1 MMTFE
6 DGAYRV
12 TRWYEYKPTPFAP
25 MKSDGEAREEL
36 LEIYK
41 RAINRH
47 LLSDVPVGLLLSG
60 GLDSGL
66 LLALMNLNG
75 KGWPTYTVGYGASF
89 ADDELVDA
97 AETAAMFGAK
107 HSEIRIDHVTF
118 ERTLPK
124 IVSCLEEPI
133 ASSSIVPMYFVCQ
146 RARQDVTVAL
156 TGQGPDELFGGY
168 RRHLGV
174 RYGAM
179 WGGLPG
185 WMREP
190 IASAISALPR
200 NETLK
205 RGVYAL
211 GVSDRLRRYQHVL
224 SILPGNEVDGLFQDG
239 VLNPEAGDA
248 ILGSWNDLTPLME
261 GTDELGGLQ
270 YIELRSTL
278 PDELLMYSD
287 KLSMAHS
294 LELRVPYLDKEV
306 VEYAERLPARF
317 KIRNSSR
324 KWIHRQVC
332 SSFLPRPLLTRKK
345 RGFAV
350 NVVDAWFQDARG
362 NMEDIFR
369 DPSSL
374 MYEYLRPQAVQSL
387 LAQHRSRQS
396 DNHKMLFSLVVF
408 EEWLRLQRGSPRR
421 ALAAC

>member
-1 MMTFE
+1 
-6 DGAYRV
+6 
-12 TRWYEYKPTPFAP
+12 
-25 MKSDGEAREEL
+25 
-36 LEIYK
+36 
-41 RAINRH
+41 
-47 LLSDVPVGLLLSG
+47 
-60 GLDSGL
+60 
-66 LLALMNLNG
+66 
-75 KGWPTYTVGYGASF
+75 
-89 ADDELVDA
+89 
-97 AETAAMFGAK
+97 
-107 HSEIRIDHVTF
+107 VTF
-118 ERTLPK
+118 EQTLPK

-211 GVSDRLRRYQHVL
+211 DVPDRLRRYQHVL
-224 SILPGNEVDGLFQDG
+224 SILPGDEVDSLFQDG
-239 VLNPEAGDA
+239 VLDPEAGDS
-248 ILGSWNDLTPLME
+248 ILNSWNDLTPLME

-332 SSFLPRPLLTRKK
+332 SSFLPRPLLKRKK

-362 NMEDIFR
+362 NMDDIFT

-374 MYEYLRPQAVQSL
+374 MYEYLKPETVQSL